1 MEEIWKPIPGLKGKY
16 EASNLGRIKRV
27 QGIGAG
33 KILQGTLDDGYLF
46 ATLTVDSKSKF
57 YYFHRLVAM
66 TFLPNPKKKRTVNH
80 INGIKTDNRVENL
93 EWATNS
99 ENLQHAYK
107 MGLRGSNKGKI
118 CVNNGI
124 EGHMVTSD
132 KLQEY
137 LDNGY
142 KVGALKKTPV

>member
-33 KILQGTLDDGYLF
+33 KILQGTLDRGYLY
-46 ATLTVDSKSKF
+46 ATLTIDSKSKF

-66 TFLPNPKKKRTVNH
+66 TFLPNPENKRTVNH
-80 INGIKTDNRVENL
+80 INGIKDDNRVENL

-99 ENLQHAYK
+99 ENLQHAWDT
-107 MGLRGSNKGKI
+107 GLRKKKKDP
-118 CVNNGI
+118 CD
-124 EGHMVTSD
+124 GHCP
-132 KLQEY
+132 
-137 LDNGY
+137 G
-142 KVGALKKTPV
+142 